1 MGFKKLEILDLEGK
15 PILLNEQEK
24 KIANYSQTLIQNAT
38 GYEADITTLSMIQKQ
53 VIEQKFF
60 KVAPADYMPVK
71 VGEGAW
77 ARNLVTFRSFVL
89 GDDFSTGIIGAGS
102 NNARQA
108 SADTQVDTINV
119 KQVPWAKTIG
129 WSIFDLQ
136 EASKSGNWD
145 LITSME
151 KARKTNWDLGIQ
163 KVAFLGLGDDLNVRG
178 LLTQS
183 DVTVNTALLGAKF
196 ISDMTDAEFTTFCT
210 GVYEAYRANS
220 NRTAEPTHFVIPEQ
234 DYNGLAAPYS
244 ASFPLKTK
252 LQHLQEMFAM
262 LTMNPNF
269 KIMKLAYGNRAIHK
283 LAAGGSDV
291 HKYCLYNYEEDSM
304 NMNIGVNY
312 TATLANTL
320 DGFTFQ
326 NTAYGMFTGLKAF
339 RPAEMLYL
347 TSTHA

>member
-1 MGFKKLEILDLEGK
+1 MKKQILNALGEPVVLSAHELK
-15 PILLNEQEK
+15 VAQNCER
-24 KIANYSQTLIQNAT
+24 LIQNA
-38 GYEADITTLSMIQKQ
+38 GYEADITTLTTILKS

-60 KVAPADYMPVK
+60 KVAPADFMPVK

-77 ARNLVTFRSFVL
+77 SRTLTTFRSFVL

-102 NNARQA
+102 NAARQA
-108 SADTQVDTINV
+108 MADTQVDTINV
-119 KQVPWAKTIG
+119 VQVPWAKSIG

-136 EASKSGNWD
+136 EASHSGKWD
-145 LITSME
+145 LITSKE

-163 KVAFLGLGDDLNVRG
+163 KVAFLGLQDDLNVRG

-183 DVTVNTALLGAKF
+183 DVAINTALLGANYL
-196 ISDMTDAEFTTFCT
+196 SGMTDAQFVTFCT
-210 GVYEAYRANS
+210 AAYEAYRSNS
-220 NRTAEPTHFVIPEQ
+220 KYTSEPTHFVIPEV
-234 DYNGLAAPYS
+234 DYNGLAAPFS
-244 ASFPLKTK
+244 ATYPLKTK
-252 LQHLQEMFAM
+252 LQHLQEMFAT

-291 HKYCLYNYEEDSM
+291 HKYAMYNYDEDSM

-312 TATLANTL
+312 TSTLANSF
-320 DGFTFQ
+320 DSFQFQ

-339 RPAEMLYL
+339 RPNEMLYL
-347 TSTHA
+347 TSTHAE

>member
-1 MGFKKLEILDLEGK
+1 MKKQILNAAGEPVVLNALEQKHADYVG
-15 PILLNEQEK
+15 
-24 KIANYSQTLIQNAT
+24 SQIKNA
-38 GYEADITTLSMIQKQ
+38 GYEVDITTLSQIMRT
-53 VIEQKFF
+53 VVEQKFF

-77 ARNLVTFRSFVL
+77 SRSLTTFRSFSL

-102 NNARQA
+102 NAARQA
-108 SADTQVDTINV
+108 MADTQVDAINV
-119 KQVPWAKTIG
+119 AQVPWAKSIS

-136 EASKSGNWD
+136 EASRSGNWD
-145 LITSME
+145 LITAKE

-163 KVAFLGLGDDLNVRG
+163 KVAFLGLQDDLNVRG

-183 DVTVNTALLGAKF
+183 DVTVNTALLGANF
-196 ISDMTDAEFTTFCT
+196 ISGMTDAEFTTFCT
-210 GVYEAYRANS
+210 GVYDAFRSNANY
-220 NRTAEPTHFVIPEQ
+220 TCEPTHFVIPEA
-234 DYNGLAAPYS
+234 DYNGLSAPYS

-269 KIMKLAYGNRAIHK
+269 KILKLAYGNRAIHK
-283 LAAGGSDV
+283 TAAGGSDV
-291 HKYCLYNYEEDSM
+291 HKYALYNYDEDSM

-312 TATLANTL
+312 TSTLANSF
-320 DGFTFQ
+320 DSFQFQ

-339 RPAEMLYL
+339 RSNEMLYL